1 MAELADALVSD
12 ANEGN
17 LVQVQVLLAAVILRK
32 RELNE
37 YIFKSHRL

>member
-17 LVQVQVLLAAVILRK
+17 LVQVQVLLAAVHIK
-32 RELNE
+32 
-37 YIFKSHRL
+37 

>member
-17 LVQVQVLLAAVILRK
+17 LVQVQVLLAALIKESK
-32 RELNE
+32 R
-37 YIFKSHRL
+37 IK

>member
-32 RELNE
+32 EN
-37 YIFKSHRL
+37 

>member
-17 LVQVQVLLAAVILRK
+17 LVQVQILLAAVIIKSK
-32 RELNE
+32 R
-37 YIFKSHRL
+37 IK